1 MRHGQGG
8 MGASRDASTPPGAGV
23 SSGIGIQVDRISP
36 AGPFTVQGV
45 TPGSAAALCG
55 RIAAGDMLHGVGET
69 PVYELDRQQAMAL
82 LLGQA
87 RSDVT
92 LWMSKAPTDGEPRP
106 PVTKV
111 QVKRDWYA
119 SAAERESRTGIA
131 GVESWSASAECIGW
145 YPASFTVLYATLS
158 PLNHE
163 P

>member
-1 MRHGQGG
+1 MPNWMSGV
-8 MGASRDASTPPGAGV
+8 SRQE
-23 SSGIGIQVDRISP
+23 SSGIGILFDRVSL
-36 AGPFTVQGV
+36 AGPFTIQVV
-45 TPGSAAALCG
+45 IPGSAAALCG

-69 PVYELDRQQAMAL
+69 PVYELDQQQAMAL

-92 LWMSKAPTDGEPRP
+92 LWMSKAPTDSEPRP
-106 PVTKV
+106 PVTEV

-131 GVESWSASAECIGW
+131 GVESSSASAECIGW